1 VFGSAPGGNALRVI
15 AVARL
20 STASPQDVWR
30 VLADPWALA
39 AWVVGAAA
47 VDGADAR
54 WPAVGAR
61 LRYRVGAWPALFP
74 ASSEVT
80 AATEAAELALRGDL
94 GVGGAVAL
102 VLELRA
108 HPDGSEIVLREDVV
122 AGPGRLV
129 PRAARAAVIAARN
142 RETLRRL
149 ALLAERPAA

>member
-1 VFGSAPGGNALRVI
+1 VI
-15 AVARL
+15 PVART

-30 VLADPWALA
+30 VLADPWTLA

-47 VDGADAR
+47 VDEADGR

-74 ASSEVT
+74 ASTQVT
-80 AATEAAELALRGDL
+80 ASTEDAELGLRGDL
-94 GVGGAVAL
+94 GIAGAVAL

-108 HPDGSEIVLREDVV
+108 HPGGSEIVIREDVV
-122 AGPGRLV
+122 AGPGRRL
-129 PRAARAAVIAARN
+129 PRAARAAVITARN

-149 ALLAERPAA
+149 ALLAER